1 MSTPAPLTGSA
12 PVAAAAAAAGPF
24 QKLIPYLKLAVEK
37 NASDIFFTS
46 NAPAMLKVEGELLAI
61 GKQQLSADFIRDLAY
76 SILTPEQQA
85 YLKQNLE
92 IDLATQAQGLGR
104 FRVNVFHQRGA
115 VGMVLRYVKAT
126 VPTQEDL
133 GVPEILK
140 DLIMH
145 KRGMLLMVG
154 ATGSGKS
161 TTLAAMIN
169 HRNENKAGHILT
181 IEDPIEFLHPNKRSI
196 INQREVGGDTFSYEN
211 ALKSSL
217 REAPDVILIGEIRKR
232 DTMEA
237 CIQLANTGHLSIS
250 TLHANNAYQALQR
263 IVNLYPDELRDQLFM
278 DLSLTM
284 RAIVSQR
291 LVRRKDGKRCA
302 AIEIMVNTPY
312 ISELILKKR
321 IDEVKEAMNQS
332 SDKGMLTFDN
342 SLYGLFKSGMIDLEE
357 ALSNADSR
365 TNLEAKINFG
375 G

>member
-1 MSTPAPLTGSA
+1 MSTPAPT
-12 PVAAAAAAAGPF
+12 AAQAGAAVQF
-24 QKLIPYLKLAVEK
+24 QKLLPYLNLAVQK
-37 NASDIFFTS
+37 NASDIFFTA
-46 NAPAMLKVEGELLAI
+46 NAPAMLKVEGEMLPV
-61 GKQQLSADFIRDLAY
+61 GKQQLAADFIRDLAL
-76 SILTPEQQA
+76 SILTPDQVQ
-85 YLKQNLE
+85 YLRSNLE
-92 IDLATQAQGLGR
+92 LDLALQAGTLGR
-104 FRVNVFHQRGA
+104 FRVNIFHQRN
-115 VGMVLRYVKAT
+115 VLGMVLRYVKST
-126 VPTQEDL
+126 VPNLDEL
-133 GVPEILK
+133 GVPDVLK
-140 DLIMH
+140 ELIMH

-169 HRNENKAGHILT
+169 HRNQNKSGHILT
-181 IEDPIEFLHPNKRSI
+181 IEDPIEFLHPNIKSI
-196 INQREVGGDTFSYEN
+196 VNQREVGQDSLSYEN

-263 IVNLYPDELRDQLFM
+263 IVNLYPDELRDQLYM
-278 DLSLTM
+278 DMSLTL

-291 LVRRKDGKRCA
+291 LVRKKDGKRCA
-302 AIEIMVNTPY
+302 AIEIMINTPY
-312 ISELILKKR
+312 IADLILKKR

-342 SLYGLFKSGMIDLEE
+342 SLYQLYKSGVIELEE
-357 ALSNADSR
+357 ALTNADSR

>member
-1 MSTPAPLTGSA
+1 MSTPAQAAT
-12 PVAAAAAAAGPF
+12 AAAAAAAQPF
-24 QKLIPYLKLAVEK
+24 QKLLPYLKLAVEK
-37 NASDIFFTS
+37 NASDIFFTA
-46 NAPAMLKVEGELLAI
+46 NAPAMLKVEGEMLSIGRQPLTVDQIRELA
-61 GKQQLSADFIRDLAY
+61 L
-76 SILTPEQQA
+76 SILTPDQQA
-85 YLKQNLE
+85 HLRSNLE
-92 IDLATQAQGLGR
+92 IDLALQAGNLGR
-104 FRVNVFHQRGA
+104 FRVNIFHQRSA
-115 VGMVLRYVKAT
+115 LGMVLRYVKST
-126 VPTQEDL
+126 VPTLDEL
-133 GVPEILK
+133 GVPEVLR

-169 HRNENKAGHILT
+169 HRNEQKSGHILT
-181 IEDPIEFLHPNKRSI
+181 IEDPIEFLHPNKKSI
-196 INQREVGGDTFSYEN
+196 INQREVGQDSHSYEN

-263 IVNLYPDELRDQLFM
+263 IVNLYPDELRDQLYM
-278 DLSLTM
+278 DLSLTL
-284 RAIVSQR
+284 RSIVSQR
-291 LVRRKDGKRCA
+291 LVRRKDGKRVA
-302 AIEIMVNTPY
+302 AVEIMLNTPY
-312 ISELILKKR
+312 IADLILKKR

-332 SDKGMLTFDN
+332 SEKGMLTFDN
-342 SLYGLFKSGMIDLEE
+342 SLFDLYKRGVIDLEE

-375 G
+375 A